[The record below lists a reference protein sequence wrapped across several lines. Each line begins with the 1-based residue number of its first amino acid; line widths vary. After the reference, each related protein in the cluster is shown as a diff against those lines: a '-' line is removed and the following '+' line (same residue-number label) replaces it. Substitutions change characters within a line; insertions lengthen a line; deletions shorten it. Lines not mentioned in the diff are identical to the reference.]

1 MNKEELRYFPLG
13 GRMMKDKKVNDNIY
27 GYLQSIS
34 YLNKDGE
41 RFIYKSDVSPT
52 KIERYFK
59 SCEGMEISLSTVKR
73 NLTLFKSKKVGLLVE
88 GKTMDNYNREVDV
101 YFLPMIEDEP
111 YKLIPLETLKYLVD
125 TSNGNVIKTYVYLL
139 NKYGWKKDYTFT
151 KGELIEGIGY
161 NPNSRNKDGRYVSYE
176 MMDNIL
182 LCLVNNGLLDYVEF
196 YDTNNEGKPTP
207 KHKITFVGTKVK
219 GMRKAKTPQPQSEFV
234 F

>member
-59 SCEGMEISLSTVKR
+59 NCEGMEISLSTIKR

-88 GKTMDNYNREVDV
+88 GKTMDNYNKEVGV

-151 KGELIEGIGY
+151 KKELIEEIGY
-161 NPNSRNKDGRYVSYE
+161 KTNGNSEPYE
-176 MMDNIL
+176 MMNNIL

-219 GMRKAKTPQPQSEFV
+219 GMRKAKTPQPQPQPQSEFV

>member
-1 MNKEELRYFPLG
+1 
-13 GRMMKDKKVNDNIY
+13 MKDKKVNDNIY

-139 NKYGWKKDYTFT
+139 NKYGWKRDYTFT

-161 NPNSRNKDGRYVSYE
+161 NPNSRDKEGRYVSYE

-182 LCLVNNGLLDYVEF
+182 LCLVNNGLLEYEEF
-196 YDTNNEGKPTP
+196 YELNNEGKPTP
-207 KHKITFVGTKVK
+207 KHRIKVVNTKVK
-219 GMRKAKTPQPQSEFV
+219 GKK
-234 F
+234 